1 MGSTQKKPINHIH
14 TQSQKKN
21 MYHRQNIHQR
31 SRVNQFQRRN
41 NQRNSDFQEDQQ
53 CAFFLGKL
61 NKHLDRDTIYN
72 QLIKLA
78 KQYDFY
84 VKKLGMPYGDSL
96 TQRGNKGYAF
106 VHTRTSAEARKM
118 IDMGSIRINNQWCE
132 IKAYGGRGDGATSP
146 CRATHYDDSGTESGI
161 TTPRKPRNTE
171 KQLDDLKQVK
181 SILLKQSS
189 RARTSNSDSI
199 SESLSEEAEP
209 VVETINSAETIVEQ
223 TVPTND
229 HVFLSYDKATAMVLK
244 KHNEAINSGMTSEQ
258 FINNFT
264 IYYENSMYDL
274 ANSTDSQIA
283 DLKYGLVQYLEN
295 TA

>member
-1 MGSTQKKPINHIH
+1 
-14 TQSQKKN
+14 

-78 KQYDFY
+78 KQHDFY
-84 VKKLGMPYGDSL
+84 VKKLDMPYGDSFS
-96 TQRGNKGYAF
+96 QRGNKGYAF
-106 VHTRTSAEARKM
+106 VHTRTSSEARKM
-118 IDMGSIRINNQWCE
+118 IEMGSIRINNQWCE

-171 KQLDDLKQVK
+171 KQLDDLKHVK
-181 SILLKQSS
+181 SILMKQSS
-189 RARTSNSDSI
+189 RTRTSNSAST
-199 SESLSEEAEP
+199 SESLSEEAELP
-209 VVETINSAETIVEQ
+209 VVETINSTETIVEQ
-223 TVPTND
+223 TVPDHD
-229 HVFLSYDKATAMVLK
+229 HVLLSYDNATAMVLK

-258 FINNFT
+258 FIRNFT
-264 IYYENSMYDL
+264 IYYQDRMHDL
-274 ANSTDSQIA
+274 TNSTDSQIA
-283 DLKYGLVQYLEN
+283 DLKYGLVQYLQN